1 MKRNLTGADLAQA
14 MNKLDSRWIELAY
27 DEEEL
32 KKAAVEESRA
42 GRTHAGKLFGAEVR
56 KILGTRVVWVFLAL
70 FVALNSFL
78 AWKAAGR
85 TAEAAYPTAT
95 VARFFDGYFEK
106 PGEYEARYREIEAF
120 RAEQNELFFEAMRTG
135 DPDFEIET
143 LPNRY
148 SDDDAVPDD
157 LLFSLVHGAIDQS
170 EGYPARLE
178 KVTDAAKSNLD
189 EFRRMGVSESSF
201 SWKYQ
206 TEVIRRYEAMDG
218 TVRIGIEYVR
228 GWSGYFDYRLGDVF
242 VFLLLILAGSV
253 IFPQEKQAGFLP
265 VLRVSKRGRGKTA
278 AAKIA
283 LMLCLTVLFTLL
295 FVGTSFAVFGMRV
308 GYSSP
313 ENALQALPQFTYS
326 PYRVTVGQYFTVTV
340 LVKLLAFSAFSVL
353 MLALSNL
360 TRHPVLNYLGGLGLF
375 GINLLLSKLD
385 ASHAAAHLNLVTA
398 ASVNSIFT
406 RYRAANLFGACAGY
420 VPVMIVLFT
429 LLILGGAVGA
439 ILGHVRGGEAVRIG
453 WLDSIVSAVLTAS
466 AKVRGG
472 ILRFRLGKARRER
485 TYSLSLFWT
494 EVFKTLVS
502 SRMLLLLLILLLAK
516 GFYSARLY
524 EAKPSY
530 ADAVYKEYMTA
541 LEGPLTPE
549 KSAWI
554 AGERARLNDLLAKKD
569 IMQDKYLRE
578 EISLPEYREYLSE
591 YSSAEAR
598 SDLFRTIE
606 AHESYLAARNSGSG
620 KSGWFLYDTGW
631 RRLFSGDADLFL
643 YTAVLLLLTGSFAGE
658 FVSRSSSG
666 GFAQILRATKRGRE
680 ETFRAKLVSSG
691 VIAVLLALLSCVTD
705 FVFLSQNY
713 SLPSPTAPLGSVELF
728 GAYAGGMSLAGYAA
742 LFTALRIL
750 GSLMMAMLVC
760 ALSELLSRYLPVLG
774 SAVALTLLPAL
785 FAAFGWQAAERVSF
799 LSLLAGTPLFL
810 DSARVSLFGSGW
822 AMLALW
828 IAAAGVAVSALVG
841 SARRMFVK

>member
-1 MKRNLTGADLAQA
+1 MKRNLTGADLARA
-14 MNKLDSRWIELAY
+14 MNGVDARWIELAY

-32 KKAAVEESRA
+32 KRAAKEESHA
-42 GRTHAGKLFGAEVR
+42 GGARAGKLFGAEVR
-56 KILGTRVVWVFLAL
+56 KILGARVVWVFLAV

-85 TAEAAYPTAT
+85 TAEAAYPTDT
-95 VARFFDGYFEK
+95 VAGFFDGYFEN
-106 PGEYEARYREIEAF
+106 PAEYEARYGEIEAF

-135 DPDFEIET
+135 DPDFEPEA

-148 SDDDAVPDD
+148 SDDDRISDE

-178 KVTDAAKSNLD
+178 RVTDAAKSNLD
-189 EFRRMGVSESSF
+189 EFRRMGVFESSF

-206 TEVIRRYEAMDG
+206 TEVIRRYEAMRG
-218 TVRIGIEYVR
+218 TVKIGIEYVR
-228 GWSGYFDYRLGDVF
+228 GWGGYFDYRLGDVF

-253 IFPQEKQAGFLP
+253 IFPQEKQAGALP
-265 VLRVSKRGRGKTA
+265 LLRVSKRGRGETA

-283 LMLCLTVLFTLL
+283 VMLCLTVLFTLL

-313 ENALQALPQFTYS
+313 ENALQALQSFTYS
-326 PYRVTVGQYFTVTV
+326 PYRITVGQYFTVTV
-340 LVKLLAFSAFSVL
+340 LVKLLAFSVFSML
-353 MLALSNL
+353 MMALSNL

-375 GINLLLSKLD
+375 GMNLLLSKLD
-385 ASHAAAHLNLVTA
+385 ASRAAAHLNLVTA

-406 RYRAANLFGACAGY
+406 RYRAANLFGGCAGY
-420 VPVMIVLFT
+420 VPVMLVLFA

-453 WLDSIVSAVLTAS
+453 WLDSIVSAVLTVF

-472 ILRFRLGKARRER
+472 ILRLRLGKARRER

-530 ADAVYKEYMTA
+530 ADAVYKEYMTV

-554 AGERARLNDLLAKKD
+554 AGERARLNDLLAKKE
-569 IMQDKYLRE
+569 IMQEKYLRE

-606 AHESYLAARNSGSG
+606 AHEAYLEARD
-620 KSGWFLYDTGW
+620 SGWFLYDTGW

-666 GFAQILRATKRGRE
+666 SFAQILRATKRGRE

-691 VIAVLLALLSCVTD
+691 VIAVVLALLSCVTD
-705 FVFLSQNY
+705 FVFLTRNY
-713 SLPSPTAPLGSVELF
+713 TLPSPSAPLGSMELF

-742 LFTALRIL
+742 LFTALRVL
-750 GSLMMAMLVC
+750 GSLLMAMLVC

-785 FAAFGWQAAERVSF
+785 FAAFGWRAAERVSF

-810 DSARVSLFGSGW
+810 DSARLSLFGSGW

>member
-1 MKRNLTGADLAQA
+1 MKRNLTGTDLARA
-14 MNKLDSRWIELAY
+14 MNGVDARWIELAY
-27 DEEEL
+27 SEEEL
-32 KKAAVEESRA
+32 KRAAKEESHA
-42 GRTHAGKLFGAEVR
+42 GSTRAGKLFGAEVK
-56 KILGTRVVWVFLAL
+56 KILGARVVWVFLTV
-70 FVALNSFL
+70 FIVLNSFL

-85 TAEAAYPTAT
+85 TAEAAYPTST
-95 VARFFDGYFEK
+95 VARFFDGYFEN

-135 DPDFEIET
+135 DPDFEPET

-148 SDDDAVPDD
+148 SDDNRISDT

-206 TEVIRRYEAMDG
+206 TEVIRRYEAMRG

-228 GWSGYFDYRLGDVF
+228 GWGGYFDYRLGDVF

-253 IFPQEKQAGFLP
+253 IFPQEKQAGALP
-265 VLRVSKRGRGKTA
+265 LLRVSKRGRGETA

-283 LMLCLTVLFTLL
+283 VMLCLTVLFTLL

-340 LVKLLAFSAFSVL
+340 LVKLLAFSAFSML

-375 GINLLLSKLD
+375 GVNLLLSKLD

-406 RYRAANLFGACAGY
+406 RFRAANLFGACAGY
-420 VPVMIVLFT
+420 VPFMIVLFA

-453 WLDSIVSAVLTAS
+453 WLDALVSAILTAS

-472 ILRFRLGKARRER
+472 ILRLCLGKARRKH
-485 TYSLSLFWT
+485 TYSLSLFRA

-554 AGERARLNDLLAKKD
+554 AGERARLNDLLAKKE
-569 IMQDKYLRE
+569 IMQEKYLRE

-606 AHESYLAARNSGSG
+606 AHEAYLAARD
-620 KSGWFLYDTGW
+620 SGWFLYDTGW

-680 ETFRAKLVSSG
+680 EIFRAKLVSSG
-691 VIAVLLALLSCVTD
+691 VIAVVLALLSCVTD
-705 FVFLSQNY
+705 FVFLAQNY
-713 SLPSPTAPLGSVELF
+713 SLPSPSAPLGSMELF
-728 GAYAGGMSLAGYAA
+728 GAYAGGMSLAGYAV
-742 LFTALRIL
+742 LFTALRVL
-750 GSLMMAMLVC
+750 GSLLMAMLVC

-785 FAAFGWQAAERVSF
+785 FAAFGWRAAERVSF

-810 DSARVSLFGSGW
+810 DSARLSLFGSGW

-828 IAAAGVAVSALVG
+828 IAAAGIAVTALLWP
-841 SARRMFVK
+841 ARKMFVK

>member
-1 MKRNLTGADLAQA
+1 MKRNLTGADLARA
-14 MNKLDSRWIELAY
+14 MNGLDARWIELAY

-32 KKAAVEESRA
+32 KRAEKEESRA
-42 GRTHAGKLFGAEVR
+42 GRTHAGKLFGAEVK
-56 KILGTRVVWVFLAL
+56 KILGARVVWVFLAL

-95 VARFFDGYFEK
+95 VARFFDGYFEN
-106 PGEYEARYREIEAF
+106 PEEYEARYGEIEAF

-135 DPDFEIET
+135 DPDFEPET

-148 SDDDAVPDD
+148 SDDDRISDA

-206 TEVIRRYEAMDG
+206 TEVIRRYEAMRG
-218 TVRIGIEYVR
+218 TVKIGIEYVR
-228 GWSGYFDYRLGDVF
+228 GWGGYFDYRLGDVF

-253 IFPQEKQAGFLP
+253 IFPQEKQAGALP
-265 VLRVSKRGRGKTA
+265 LLRVSKRGRGETA
-278 AAKIA
+278 AAKITV
-283 LMLCLTVLFTLL
+283 MLCLTVLFTLL

-313 ENALQALPQFTYS
+313 ENALQALPSFTYS
-326 PYRVTVGQYFTVTV
+326 PYRITVGQYFTVTV
-340 LVKLLAFSAFSVL
+340 LVKLLAFSVFSML

-375 GINLLLSKLD
+375 GVNLLLSKLD

-398 ASVNSIFT
+398 AAVNSIFT

-420 VPVMIVLFT
+420 VPVMLVLFA

-439 ILGHVRGGEAVRIG
+439 VLGHVRGGEAVRIG
-453 WLDSIVSAVLTAS
+453 WLDSIVSAVLTVF
-466 AKVRGG
+466 AKARGR
-472 ILRFRLGKARRER
+472 ILRLRLGKARRER

-516 GFYSARLY
+516 GLTSARLY

-530 ADAVYKEYMTA
+530 SDAVYKEYMTA

-554 AGERARLNDLLAKKD
+554 AGERARLNDLLAKKE
-569 IMQDKYLRE
+569 IMQEKYLRE

-606 AHESYLAARNSGSG
+606 AHEAYLSARDT
-620 KSGWFLYDTGW
+620 GWFLYDTGW

-658 FVSRSSSG
+658 FVSRSSAG

-680 ETFRAKLVSSG
+680 ETFRAKLFSSG
-691 VIAVLLALLSCVTD
+691 VLLSCVTD

-713 SLPSPTAPLGSVELF
+713 SLPSPSAPLGSMELF
-728 GAYAGGMSLAGYAA
+728 GAYAGGMSLARYAA
-742 LFTALRIL
+742 LFTALRVL

-785 FAAFGWQAAERVSF
+785 FAAFGWRAAERVSF

-810 DSARVSLFGSGW
+810 DSARLSLFGSGW

-841 SARRMFVK
+841 SARRMFVKG